1 MRYRKY
7 YIALDENEWRIIINS
22 LNELRNKLLGDGRYT
37 DAVDDVLLKVIDTPI
52 RKFKIER
59 RETSIMNSMVKT
71 SIRSIP
77 VSLFSQTAVMSL
89 SEYGHSLEGIDSY
102 ADGN

>member
-37 DAVDDVLLKVIDTPI
+37 DAVDDVLLKVI
-52 RKFKIER
+52 RSE
-59 RETSIMNSMVKT
+59 EHTSE
-71 SIRSIP
+71 
-77 VSLFSQTAVMSL
+77 LQSQR
-89 SEYGHSLEGIDSY
+89 
-102 ADGN
+102 

>member
-37 DAVDDVLLKVIDTPI
+37 DAVDDVLLKVIDTPYQ
-52 RKFKIER
+52 KIQNQKDGR
-59 RETSIMNSMVKT
+59 L
-71 SIRSIP
+71 RS
-77 VSLFSQTAVMSL
+77 
-89 SEYGHSLEGIDSY
+89 
-102 ADGN
+102 

>member
-52 RKFKIER
+52 RKFKIR
-59 RETSIMNSMVKT
+59 KT
-71 SIRSIP
+71 GDFDHEQYGEDIHQEHSGEFLEDGGY
-77 VSLFSQTAVMSL
+77 VFM
-89 SEYGHSLEGIDSY
+89 EYGHSLEGIESY

>member
-52 RKFKIER
+52 IIFKISN
-59 RETSIMNSMVKT
+59 TGD
-71 SIRSIP
+71 
-77 VSLFSQTAVMSL
+77 FD
-89 SEYGHSLEGIDSY
+89 H
-102 ADGN
+102 